1 MAAVCTEPRLPWC
14 CPLSGW
20 RAGSP
25 AFGLLGHTPAAVGQG
40 PAERREA
47 LEGASMGGGRRP
59 AGMRVFER
67 HSWALVAASVVKMKK
82 VQMVQGLQGRCRSG
96 KGRAEKRQPGDHR
109 RCGGRMSRELT
120 TRVGEKSEVLSRVA
134 GR

>member
-14 CPLSGW
+14 CPPSGW

-25 AFGLLGHTPAAVGQG
+25 AFGLLSHTPAAVGQR

-47 LEGASMGGGRRP
+47 LEGAGVGGRRRP

-67 HSWALVAASVVKMKK
+67 HSWVLVAATVVKMKK
-82 VQMVQGLQGRCRSG
+82 VQMVQGLQGRCGSR
-96 KGRAEKRQPGDHR
+96 KGRAEKPSQG
-109 RCGGRMSRELT
+109 T
-120 TRVGEKSEVLSRVA
+120 TGSVGEDVQGADGK
-134 GR
+134 GW